1 MKTFAFS
8 TTDNYFTT
16 RYSFEPDCYASIDN
30 IFVSLNKREQ
40 TPESILQSG
49 ARSNVCW
56 VHNVNPQM
64 NTFYDV
70 STASQMV
77 VVSNEDPSKE
87 KTFNSISLEVNNSD
101 PNAFFANVI
110 TNAEDLQEIQSSHVK
125 KFTRREGNLYAAI
138 GSSKRNSTR
147 NIRYTGNRISTYF
160 QPELIGTLIT
170 GFTVQMI
177 FPTGM
182 VQTGEQN
189 RLYVSVGAQNQL
201 AFFPNVNSTQIQYAN
216 KSTPYDASKLYI
228 ESISGS
234 GPVYNVKIKIDGAPA
249 NQTMLEEI
257 DAFFDINRPIFI
269 ISNAETHGDSL
280 RGKYAAIFLSSGEE
294 SKTKPFEL
302 YCINVDYAQSK
313 LDSSLG

>member
-70 STASQMV
+70 STASQIV
-77 VVSNEDPSKE
+77 VVSNENPSKE
-87 KTFNSISLEVNNSD
+87 KAFNSISLEVNNSD

-110 TNAEDLQEIQSSHVK
+110 TNAEDLEEIQSSHVK
-125 KFTRREGNLYAAI
+125 NFTRREGNLYASI

-182 VQTGEQN
+182 VQTGPQN
-189 RLYVSVGAQNQL
+189 RLYVSTGDQNQL
-201 AFFPNVNSTQIQYAN
+201 AFLPNVNVAQIQYAN
-216 KSTPYDASKLYI
+216 KNTAYDASKLYI

-234 GPVYNVKIKIDGAPA
+234 GPIYSVKIKIDGTPA
-249 NQTMLEEI
+249 NQTMLEEL

-280 RGKYAAIFLSSGEE
+280 RGKYAAIFLSSKEE